1 MSKKKVMPVFGT
13 AGYLIMKFDDISEAV
28 ESKSSAAAKDA
39 KKIVNELSSEQ
50 DRMHVYKVIKTKGMA
65 YGKPVQNTIVHVSL
79 GLNGPGKD
87 VDYADALKRLFNT
100 GKFRMLDAHIDAI
113 DDLWDVLLA
122 YK

>member
-1 MSKKKVMPVFGT
+1 MSKKKVMPTFGS
-13 AGYLIMKFDDISEAV
+13 AGYLIMKFDDINEAV

-39 KKIVNELSSEQ
+39 KKIVNELSSEK
-50 DRMHVYKVIKTKGMA
+50 DRMHVYKVLKTKGKA
-65 YGKPVQNTIVHVSL
+65 YGEPVQNTIVHVSL

-87 VDYADALKRLFNT
+87 SDYAAALKRLFDT
-100 GKFRMLDAHIDAI
+100 GKFRLLDAHIDAI